1 MVSHHQDVISERG
14 GIAVRDFTQGNPKL
28 PLGRTG
34 ANTLE
39 RSLARVNFDRVAR
52 RLGWL
57 SMGLGLAQLLMPRR
71 VQQLAGLPLGDYSA
85 VIRAA
90 GVREL
95 VHGLLIFMQARP
107 HQAMWTRVAGDV
119 MDLGLLAAAT
129 RQRCVDQPR
138 LALTMAT
145 VAGIWAL
152 DLATAVQLRRQN
164 AQAQRFSTVTR
175 GELGGKTKGG
185 AFRAVKSTTINRSPE
200 ALYQFWRN
208 FENLPEFMVHLEQV
222 EVIDQ
227 QRSRWQAKAPAGTEV
242 SWEAEITDDR
252 PNELIAWQSLTGARM
267 PNSGRVTF
275 EPGPTGRGTVVRV
288 EIEYRPPGG
297 SLGRLVAQLFGEEP
311 EQQVAG
317 DLRRFKQVMET
328 GEVLR
333 SEGSPRGFG
342 QKRQRPARPLPVPS
356 NGGRRSPV
364 AAYPP
369 SEQTTTQQI

>member
-1 MVSHHQDVISERG
+1 MLSQQQDVISERG
-14 GIAVRDFTQGNPKL
+14 GIAVRDFTHGDPKM

-57 SMGLGLAQLLMPRR
+57 SLGLGLMELLMPRR
-71 VQQLAGLPLGDYSA
+71 VQKLAGVPLGDFSTL
-85 VIRAA
+85 IRAA

-95 VHGLLIFMQARP
+95 MHGLLIFMQARP
-107 HQAMWTRVAGDV
+107 HQAMWTRVAGDAL
-119 MDLGLLAAAT
+119 DLSVLAAAT
-129 RQRCVDQPR
+129 QQRCVDQPR
-138 LALTMAT
+138 LATAMAA
-145 VAGIWAL
+145 VAGISAL
-152 DLATAVQLRRQN
+152 DLVTAVQLRRQR
-164 AQAQRFSTVTR
+164 AEERRFSTLTR
-175 GELGGKTKGG
+175 RDLGGKTKSG
-185 AFRAVKSTTINRSPE
+185 AFRAVESITINRSPD

-208 FENLPEFMVHLEQV
+208 FEHLPEFMYHLEQV
-222 EVIDQ
+222 EVLDQ
-227 QRSRWQAKAPAGTEV
+227 RRSRWQAKAPAGADV

-252 PNELIAWQSLTGARM
+252 PNELIAWQSLPGAQV
-267 PNSGRVTF
+267 PNSGLVTF
-275 EPGPTGRGTVVRV
+275 EPGPAGRGTVVRV

-311 EQQVAG
+311 KQQVAG

-342 QKRQRPARPLPVPS
+342 QKRQRPARPLPAGG
-356 NGGRRSPV
+356 NGGRRGPE
-364 AAYPP
+364 AAQLPT
-369 SEQTTTQQI
+369 EQTTTQQI